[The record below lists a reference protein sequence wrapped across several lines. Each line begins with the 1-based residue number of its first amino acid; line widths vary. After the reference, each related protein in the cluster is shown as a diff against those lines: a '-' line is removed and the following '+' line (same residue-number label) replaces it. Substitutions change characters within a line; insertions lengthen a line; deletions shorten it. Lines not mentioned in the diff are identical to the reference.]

1 MLTKTAK
8 FCLQIQFLKRFFIH
22 KMDNNE
28 KKKLIKKHLPASP
41 VFKNCTLSFIF
52 GGIICVLGELL
63 LTLFLYIG
71 LDQKFSLTL
80 TTVSVIT
87 LAAILTALGVFDK
100 LAKHAGAGT
109 LVPVSGFSNAVVS
122 VAIDAKSEGMI
133 LGVGSKLFLVAG
145 PVIVYGLL
153 SGVLYG
159 VILYSMKLLGVV

>member
-1 MLTKTAK
+1 
-8 FCLQIQFLKRFFIH
+8 
-22 KMDNNE
+22 MDNKE
-28 KKKLIKKHLPASP
+28 KKRLIKKHLPASP
-41 VFKNCTLSFIF
+41 LLKNCTLSFIF

-63 LTLFLYIG
+63 LTLFSYIG
-71 LDQKFSLTL
+71 FEQKLSLTL

>member
-1 MLTKTAK
+1 
-8 FCLQIQFLKRFFIH
+8 
-22 KMDNNE
+22 MDNKE
-28 KKKLIKKHLPASP
+28 KKRLIKKHLPASP
-41 VFKNCTLSFIF
+41 LLKNCTLSFIF

-63 LTLFLYIG
+63 LTLFSYIG
-71 LDQKFSLTL
+71 FDQKLSLTL

>member
-1 MLTKTAK
+1 MKISQDTYA
-8 FCLQIQFLKRFFIH
+8 RFADAH
-22 KMDNNE
+22 A
-28 KKKLIKKHLPASP
+28 PRSP
-41 VFKNCTLSFIF
+41 MGKNCLWAFLIG
-52 GGIICVLGELL
+52 GGICTVGQILHDVFQNLCS
-63 LTLFLYIG
+63 
-71 LDQKFSLTL
+71 FSEETAGTL
-80 TTVSVIT
+80 TSVTLI
-87 LAAILTALGVFDK
+87 LAAVILTALGVFDN